1 MGPSRAGASM
11 AVTKIAVGPS
21 APPMMPMEDGL
32 GAGEAQQ
39 SGSQRR

>member
-21 APPMMPMEDGL
+21 APPMMPTED
-32 GAGEAQQ
+32 ASAPVKP
-39 SGSQRR
+39 SRRQPT